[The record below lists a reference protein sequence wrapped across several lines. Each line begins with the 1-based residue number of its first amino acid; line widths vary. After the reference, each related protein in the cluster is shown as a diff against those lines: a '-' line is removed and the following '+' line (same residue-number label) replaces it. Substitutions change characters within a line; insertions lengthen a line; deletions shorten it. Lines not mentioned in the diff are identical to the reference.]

1 MINYIFSSLQQ
12 IENAIQKLGNVA
24 AKQTKFNRSVAVFA
38 LIMVSYAIAVEINI
52 SEQNKKIKKLGDEI
66 KELKSTKGE

>member
-12 IENAIQKLGNVA
+12 TETAIKKLGNVA
-24 AKQTKFNRSVAVFA
+24 VKQAKFNRSVAVFN
-38 LIMVSYAIAVEINI
+38 LIMALYAIAVEINI